1 MCRQP
6 DVTVNPAQGHQLRA
20 ANVECT
26 ALLTL
31 TGEGRQE
38 QGQLLFQFSVHGLSP
53 KAKSPKPASQYC
65 CQPWAQGQAELCA
78 MSWGPGPLRA
88 GVVRV
93 PVDVCEQ

>member
-6 DVTVNPAQGHQLRA
+6 DVTVNPAQGHQLLA

-26 ALLTL
+26 ELLTL

-38 QGQLLFQFSVHGLSP
+38 QGQFGFKSPVHGLSP

-65 CQPWAQGQAELCA
+65 CQPLAQGQAELCA
-78 MSWGPGPLRA
+78 MSWGPGPPGA
-88 GVVRV
+88 GIVRV
-93 PVDVCEQ
+93 PVEYL